1 MENERW
7 ACVCAY
13 DGSHFLGW
21 QSQKD
26 GKSVQD
32 TLEER
37 LESIFRRPVRIHGSS
52 RTDSGV
58 HARGQVFHFDGVWP
72 HGAGALFKALG
83 GDRPGHLQILKVVKT
98 SACFHAR
105 YGATGK
111 RYTYRIHMG
120 VASPFDSPY
129 SWSLCHRL
137 NLDLDRMRQGA
148 ASLLGKHDFSAF
160 SALSRERN
168 GKENPVKTLQ
178 RLDLQT
184 NGKELLFITEASG
197 YLYKMVRSLIGALI
211 AVGIGKISLE
221 ALKEILQTK
230 KRTPMIAT
238 VPALGLCLERVFYQ
252 NHPLEEASLY
262 SGLG

>member
-13 DGSHFLGW
+13 DGGHFLGW
-21 QSQKD
+21 QSQKC

-37 LESIFRRPVRIHGSS
+37 LGSIFRRPVRIHGSS

-58 HARGQVFHFDGVWP
+58 HARGQVFHFDGVWS
-72 HGAGALFKALG
+72 HGPEALLKALG
-83 GDRPGHLQILKVVKT
+83 GDKPGPVQVLKVVKVP
-98 SACFHAR
+98 SHFHAR

-111 RYTYRIHMG
+111 RYTYRIHRG

-148 ASLLGKHDFSAF
+148 DSLLGKHDFSAF

-178 RLDLQT
+178 RLDLQI
-184 NGKELLFITEASG
+184 NGEALLFVTEASG
-197 YLYKMVRSLIGALI
+197 YLYKMVRSLVGALI
-211 AVGIGKISLE
+211 AVGAGKINLE
-221 ALKEILQTK
+221 ALQAILKSK
-230 KRTPMIAT
+230 KRTPLIAT

-262 SGLG
+262 RGLG